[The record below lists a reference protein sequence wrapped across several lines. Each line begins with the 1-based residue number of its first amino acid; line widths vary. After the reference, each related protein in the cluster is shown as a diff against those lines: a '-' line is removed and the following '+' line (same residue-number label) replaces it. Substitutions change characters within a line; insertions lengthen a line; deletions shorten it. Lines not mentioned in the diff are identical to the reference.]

1 MKEIIP
7 YFLIFVTGFCRG
19 LTEIFFF
26 VNKQELKTNEIFLFL
41 SFVGIWYFLFIYTVS
56 YVISF
61 FCRKTF
67 KEVIASLSKFL
78 PIVILFP
85 LIDKFAFGQ
94 THFFYRTNLDLK
106 QLLLQ
111 GKFIDCDFIFFHCL
125 CFFSSFLQPKV
136 NLKLKIRFLNSFLC
150 LIFTSFIY
158 FFLAFGLYEMILSL
172 LLSLPAFLFKFS
184 GYSNADYYDSLKET
198 VRNLLLQIPIYKCG
212 ILFSIPLFFVILLI
226 MKKDRVSGTIN
237 FSYFIPFISGFIFL
251 VAKLYKLQQESFLY
265 LSIFKNPILD
275 QPELIFRAIYILPFV
290 SLFDRKDPKVFF
302 PVLSICLFSQYIL
315 VSFLIFFSFLLS
327 FSFLVSRFKF
337 LERLWSLRFI
347 IIFSCGSVLSERIF
361 FFTSDLLIATF
372 FLSFALILN
381 NVYFS
386 FVGLIPF
393 LISGNVDLT
402 LASIPAYIIC
412 LLAKKFWNYALLLSF
427 SAFYLL
433 AYLISH

>member
-1 MKEIIP
+1 MKELIP
-7 YFLIFVTGFCRG
+7 YFLIFVSGLFRG

-26 VNKQELKTNEIFLFL
+26 VNKQESKTNEIFSFL
-41 SFVGIWYFLFIYTVS
+41 SFVGVWYFLLFYTVFS
-56 YVISF
+56 IISF
-61 FCRKTF
+61 FCRKPF
-67 KEVIASLSKFL
+67 KEVAVSLSKFL

-85 LIDKFAFGQ
+85 LIDKFVFGQ
-94 THFFYRTNLDLK
+94 THFFYRPNLNLK

-111 GKFIDCDFIFFHCL
+111 GKFIDCDFIFVHCL
-125 CFFSSFLQPKV
+125 SFFSSFIQQKLD
-136 NLKLKIRFLNSFLC
+136 LKLKIRFLNSFLC
-150 LIFTSFIY
+150 LIFTFFIY

-172 LLSLPAFLFKFS
+172 LLSLPDFLFKFS
-184 GYSNADYYDSLKET
+184 GYPNAGYYDFLKDNIEK
-198 VRNLLLQIPIYKCG
+198 LLLQIPIYKCG
-212 ILFSIPLFFVILLI
+212 ILFSIPLFFAILLI
-226 MKKDRVSGTIN
+226 MKKDRLSENIN
-237 FSYFIPFISGFIFL
+237 FSYFIPFISGFVFL

-275 QPELIFRAIYILPFV
+275 QPELIFRAIYIAPFV

-302 PVLSICLFSQYIL
+302 PTLSICLISPHIFG
-315 VSFLIFFSFLLS
+315 SFLIFFSFLLLL
-327 FSFLVSRFKF
+327 SFLVGRFKF
-337 LERLWSLRFI
+337 LERLWSLRSI

-361 FFTSDLLIATF
+361 FFTSDLFIATF

-393 LISGNVDLT
+393 LISGDLDLT

>member
-26 VNKQELKTNEIFLFL
+26 VNKQELKTNEIFSFL

-226 MKKDRVSGTIN
+226 MKKDRLSETIN

-251 VAKLYKLQQESFLY
+251 VAKLYKFQEESFLY

>member
-26 VNKQELKTNEIFLFL
+26 VNKQELKTNEIFSFL

-125 CFFSSFLQPKV
+125 GFFSSFLQPKV

-226 MKKDRVSGTIN
+226 MKKDRLSETIN

-251 VAKLYKLQQESFLY
+251 VAKLYKFQEESFLY